1 MRKSL
6 IVATAAAI
14 IALPSFAFAQEFVTA
29 PVESAVIIA
38 GDAIAAPG
46 VLITGR
52 SSAYGY
58 GNYDY
63 YAGASKPNSLE
74 MHPSGPNAQDVG
86 Y

>member
-14 IALPSFAFAQEFVTA
+14 IALPSFSFAQEFVTA

-52 SSAYGY
+52 SSAY
-58 GNYDY
+58 DY